1 MSGSPSQPE
10 YFAPVPPGSE
20 RATRIRRVLVGLL
33 FANLAVVAAKLFVGA
48 TSHSLAVFGDALHST
63 VDALNNIVALV
74 VIRVAAQAPDE
85 DHPYGHSK
93 FETLG
98 ALAIVGF
105 LSITCFELVRGAVGR
120 LAGDRAVPT
129 ITDLQLVILV
139 LGLGVNVMV
148 AWYEHRRGEALAS
161 ELLVSDAA
169 HTRSD
174 VYISLGVLASLL
186 IARLGWWWAD
196 PVVAIV
202 IAFLIVRVA
211 YGIAQRTVPVLVDR
225 RALPPQAIHAVAGG
239 VEGVRNV
246 YDIRS
251 RGGDHSSYAEVTIAV
266 DRETNVADAH
276 AIADEVERR
285 LTDDLQLQH
294 VTVHIEPC

>member
-1 MSGSPSQPE
+1 MSG
-10 YFAPVPPGSE
+10 PPPRLETSSLTFPD

-33 FANLAVVAAKLFVGA
+33 FANLAVVTTKLIVGIA
-48 TSHSLAVFGDALHST
+48 SHSLAVFGDALHSS

-74 VIRVAAQAPDE
+74 VIRVATQAPDE

-105 LSITCFELVRGAVGR
+105 LSITSFELVRGAIGR
-120 LAGDRAVPT
+120 LAGDRAVPS
-129 ITDLQLVILV
+129 ITDVQLVVLV
-139 LGLGVNVMV
+139 LGLGVNVLV
-148 AWYEHRRGEALAS
+148 AWYEHRRGMELS
-161 ELLVSDAA
+161 SDLLVSDAA

-174 VYISLGVLASLL
+174 VYISIGVLASLL
-186 IARLGWWWAD
+186 LARLGWWWAD
-196 PVVAIV
+196 PVVGIV

-211 YGIAQRTVPVLVDR
+211 YEIIQRTVPVLVDQ
-225 RALPPQAIHAVAGG
+225 RAVPTQAIHEVAGA
-239 VEGVRNV
+239 VSGVRNV

-251 RGGDHSSYAEVTIAV
+251 RGGDHMRYAEVTIAV
-266 DRETNVADAH
+266 DRATNVADAH
-276 AIADEVERR
+276 AIADDVEHR
-285 LTDDLQLQH
+285 LTHDLQLTH